1 MTVTVPPLTRVAR
14 RAAPAA
20 NPVLHE
26 TITKLTVPAE
36 LVAYPERCSVA
47 ERAL

>member
-1 MTVTVPPLTRVAR
+1 MIVTVPLTRGAR
-14 RAAPAA
+14 RAAPAV

-26 TITKLTVPAE
+26 TMTKLTVPAE

-47 ERAL
+47 EGAL